1 MAIIYRY
8 KFEGFSVSTLVGAI
22 ASMGA
27 DGTGI
32 TIASVPT
39 AVFVD
44 ISVPDAFDVTL
55 LDNLVSYPYTWTRVG
70 VATTP
75 NIRVATTRV
84 KRNDAF
90 GVSSTPAQLP
100 WQALSTLSPTL
111 GMSLVSGDIVPAVSG
126 LMRIDAQV
134 VVSSLLGLVSL
145 TMRVI
150 VNPGGSQVVVCE
162 SPPMG
167 ATSAACNV
175 QFGIAAG
182 IPVRIEVEKSGGV
195 GDASLL
201 TSEILSFCCANV
213 IVV

>member
-1 MAIIYRY
+1 MATTYRY
-8 KFEGFSVSTLVGAI
+8 KFDGFSAQTLIGSI
-22 ASMGA
+22 NSMGVSGA
-27 DGTGI
+27 GI
-32 TIASVPT
+32 AIVSAPT
-39 AVFVD
+39 AVYVD
-44 ISVPDAFDVTL
+44 ISVPDALDVTL
-55 LDNLVSYPYTWTRVG
+55 LDALVGYPYTWTRIG

-111 GMSLVSGDIVPAVSG
+111 GVDLTSGDLVPQVSG

-134 VVSSLLGLVSL
+134 CVSSLLGLASL

-150 VNPGGSQVVVCE
+150 RSPSSSPVTIAE

-175 QFGIAAG
+175 QFGITAG
-182 IPVRIEVEKSGGV
+182 VPVRIEVEKSGGV
-195 GDASLL
+195 GNAAVL
-201 TSEILSFCCANV
+201 TSELLTFCCANI
-213 IVV
+213 IVL